1 MLQKQSRRKNSNFLF
16 HRDVN
21 NVVDMPTKP
30 YELNSILK
38 VYSRGRKPAARRP
51 NPARQHIL
59 SGPQP
64 FFEIVYLSAPRPF
77 FEIVYLSAP
86 RLLYVIITISIA
98 NKRLA
103 NHYLIQLKPRS

>member
-30 YELNSILK
+30 YELNGILK

-51 NPARQHIL
+51 NTARQHIL
-59 SGPQP
+59 SG
-64 FFEIVYLSAPRPF
+64 PRPF

-86 RLLYVIITISIA
+86 RLLYVIMTISIA

-103 NHYLIQLKPRS
+103 NHYLIQLKPHS